1 MGLILLTH
9 ILATLTGVV
18 GSLVLLEFSKN
29 KPNITVINYEPQK
42 TTYDII
48 SDILRNMIPTNIIQ
62 ASTSQEITK
71 YVKYANETY
80 VKEIQLIN
88 GTNVL
93 GLLVFSLLLGF
104 AASSLGKKAEKFK
117 QFFESTND
125 VIITSKMLLYY
136 IILNK

>member
-1 MGLILLTH
+1 M
-9 ILATLTGVV
+9 
-18 GSLVLLEFSKN
+18 K
-29 KPNITVINYEPQK
+29 YE
-42 TTYDII
+42 
-48 SDILRNMIPTNIIQ
+48 
-62 ASTSQEITK
+62 
-71 YVKYANETY
+71 NETY

-125 VIITSKMLLYY
+125 VIITSKILLYN
-136 IILNK
+136 INK